1 MSYWT
6 EAELRRF
13 SYFELDGARSPGVLV
28 GIEING
34 IPLKYDSQQGFGL
47 SGEFLRFT
55 GLGLAEWK
63 FTLRLIDEQDRAD
76 NDAGGWRKATAPP
89 PQGKTDRLRSIK
101 HPVLERFRPAVTLG
115 YLQEIPAE
123 VPATTEGGGVIIT
136 YPFKAYRKPLP
147 QVGKPAAPASAVT
160 AKVPNPRQQAIAK
173 LTEQISAELTKG
185 KQ

>member
-1 MSYWT
+1 VSYWT
-6 EAELRRF
+6 EAEEKRF
-13 SYFELDGARSPGVLV
+13 AYFELDGARSPGVLV

-47 SGEFLRFT
+47 SGEFLKFT

-63 FTLRLIDEQDRAD
+63 FTLRLIDAEDRAA
-76 NDAGGWRKATAPP
+76 NDAGPWRKATAPP
-89 PQGKTDRLRSIK
+89 PQGRTDRLRSVK

-123 VPATTEGGGVIIT
+123 VPATTEGGGVTIT

-147 QVGKPAAPASAVT
+147 QVGKPKTPASAVT
-160 AKVPNPRQQAIAK
+160 AKVPNANQARIAD
-173 LTEQISAELTKG
+173 LTKQISAELTKA

>member
-1 MSYWT
+1 VSYWT
-6 EAELRRF
+6 EAERERF
-13 SYFELDGARSPGVLV
+13 PYFELDGARSPGVLV

-63 FTLRLIDEQDRAD
+63 FTLRLIDAEDRAA
-76 NDAGGWRKATAPP
+76 NDAGPWRKATAPP
-89 PQGKTDRLRSIK
+89 PQGRTDRLRSIK

-115 YLQEIPAE
+115 SLQEIPAE
-123 VPATTEGGGVIIT
+123 VPATTEGGGVTIT

-147 QVGKPAAPASAVT
+147 QVGKPKTPTSAVT
-160 AKVPNPRQQAIAK
+160 VKIPSPGQQRI
-173 LTEQISAELTKG
+173 AELRATREAELSKRR
-185 KQ
+185 K

>member
-6 EAELRRF
+6 EAERARF
-13 SYFELDGARSPGVLV
+13 HYFELDGARSPGVLV

-63 FTLRLIDEQDRAD
+63 FTLRLIDEEDRAA
-76 NDAGGWRKATAPP
+76 NDAGPWRKATAPP
-89 PQGKTDRLRSIK
+89 PQGKTDRLRSVK

-123 VPATTEGGGVIIT
+123 VPGTNEGGGVFIT
-136 YPFKAYRKPLP
+136 FPFKAYRKPLP
-147 QVGKPAAPASAVT
+147 QVGKPKTPASAVT
-160 AKVPNPRQQAIAK
+160 AKVPNERQQRIEK
-173 LTEQISAELTKG
+173 LKAQITAELTKG